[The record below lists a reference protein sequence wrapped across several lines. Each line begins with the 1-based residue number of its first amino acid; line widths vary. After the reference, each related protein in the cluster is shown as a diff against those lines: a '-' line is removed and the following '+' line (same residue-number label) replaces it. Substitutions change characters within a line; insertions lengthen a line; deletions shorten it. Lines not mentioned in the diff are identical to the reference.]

1 MKITLEFTNQHMKKN
16 EKKILIEKI
25 LFKIK
30 PDVKKNYNNNL
41 INDGIIDSFD
51 IVRIISEIETSTG
64 NIKKNM
70 IKRSTFSSIDNM
82 MKLIK

>member
-1 MKITLEFTNQHMKKN
+1 MKKN

-30 PDVKKNYNNNL
+30 PDVKKKNYNNNL

-64 NIKKNM
+64 NIKK
-70 IKRSTFSSIDNM
+70 IWLRDQHLAA
-82 MKLIK
+82 LIIWWN